1 MSEEILRR
9 ALKPT
14 PVCLTEERLL
24 APETDIEKQHV
35 ASCARC
41 QAELKLM
48 NQFFSEESTPE
59 EEKIVNG
66 IARQL
71 KRKPVVRIPGW
82 KSWFTLPRLSAI
94 SLAMASL
101 LVVVSLRMTMREAPV
116 VDESGS
122 TVSNF
127 RSGVVK
133 LIAPLGDVVV
143 APQAF
148 TWEAVANAA
157 RYRVNLLEVDQNI
170 VWNAEI
176 NTFSMVIPEAVR
188 AKMVPAKTLLWQVE
202 ALDASGKVI
211 ASSAPE
217 RFRVAPIGDK

>member
-9 ALKPT
+9 ALQPT
-14 PVCLTEERLL
+14 PDCLTEEGLL
-24 APETDIEKQHV
+24 APGSEIEIQHL

-59 EEKIVNG
+59 EEKIVNR

-71 KRKPVVRIPGW
+71 ERNPVARVPGW

-94 SLAMASL
+94 SLALASL

-122 TVSNF
+122 NVSNF

-133 LIAPLGDVVV
+133 LIAPLGDVAV

-170 VWNAEI
+170 VWNGEI
-176 NTFSMVIPEAVR
+176 NTFSMVVPVKIR

-217 RFRVAPIGDK
+217 RFRVAPIGGK